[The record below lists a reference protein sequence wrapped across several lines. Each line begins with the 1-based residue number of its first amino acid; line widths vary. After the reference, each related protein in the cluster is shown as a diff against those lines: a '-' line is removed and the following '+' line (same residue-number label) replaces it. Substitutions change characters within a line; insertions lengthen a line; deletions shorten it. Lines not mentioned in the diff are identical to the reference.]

1 MIILHRYKE
10 IFESDDLNSKHPD
23 TVEPKTT
30 LSKSNSTV
38 EKTSSDTD
46 LLSELLGEPLNTT
59 SNQDTNPIMS
69 ANSVNSSDTFGELN
83 EIFSNISPNR
93 DGVKTNNKGQH
104 PADLLGNLDL
114 LEPISVFE
122 SANRNSTAQ
131 EETPEKTTTENEI
144 KKTSGFKEL
153 KEIDKLS
160 EEMFKQN
167 LKDEQR
173 LLTFKK

>member
-30 LSKSNSTV
+30 LSKSSSMV

-83 EIFSNISPNR
+83 EIFSSISHNT
-93 DGVKTNNKGQH
+93 DSVKTNKPH

-122 SANRNSTAQ
+122 SANSNHTAQ
-131 EETPEKTTTENEI
+131 DETVKNITNDNEI